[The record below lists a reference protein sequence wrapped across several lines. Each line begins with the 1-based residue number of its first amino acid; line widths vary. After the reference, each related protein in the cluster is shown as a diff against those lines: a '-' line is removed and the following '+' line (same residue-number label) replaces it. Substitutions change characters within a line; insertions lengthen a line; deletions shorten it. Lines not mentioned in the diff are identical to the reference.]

1 MAIRR
6 YTESQNVRF
15 EVHIVEL
22 LEEALKSDWCIQQ
35 RFNRSDLI
43 RHLVRVGLVNF
54 QKNSSSKELFEMPLE
69 RNIS

>member
-22 LEEALKSDWCIQQ
+22 LDEALESDWCESQG
-35 RFNRSDLI
+35 FNRSDLI
-43 RHLVRVGLVNF
+43 RHLVRVGLMNF
-54 QKNSSSKELFEMPLE
+54 QKSQPTNREFSTPLE
-69 RNIS
+69 REL

>member
-1 MAIRR
+1 MAIKR

-22 LEEALKSDWCIQQ
+22 LEEALKSDWCVQQ
-35 RFNRSDLI
+35 GFNRSDLI

-54 QKNSSSKELFEMPLE
+54 QKNTPQEKQFINELE
-69 RNIS
+69 RDL

>member
-22 LEEALKSDWCIQQ
+22 LEEALKSDWCVQQ
-35 RFNRSDLI
+35 GFNRSDLI

-54 QKNSSSKELFEMPLE
+54 QKNTPQEKQFINELE
-69 RNIS
+69 REL

>member
-22 LEEALKSDWCIQQ
+22 LEEALKSDWCVQQ
-35 RFNRSDLI
+35 GFNRSDLI

-54 QKNSSSKELFEMPLE
+54 QKNTPQEKQFINELE
-69 RNIS
+69 RDY

>member
-1 MAIRR
+1 MAIKR

-22 LEEALKSDWCIQQ
+22 LEEALKSDWCVQQ
-35 RFNRSDLI
+35 GFNRSDLI

-54 QKNSSSKELFEMPLE
+54 QKNTPQEREFINELE
-69 RNIS
+69 RDL

>member
-1 MAIRR
+1 MAIKR

-35 RFNRSDLI
+35 GFNRSDLI

-54 QKNSSSKELFEMPLE
+54 QKNTPQEKQFINELE
-69 RNIS
+69 REL